1 MFNAVSQRR
10 RRTTTVVMGSGSG
23 SVGRALTSDTRGPQ
37 FESGH
42 WPNFWWTFIANCIE
56 QTKIKKEAVNGP
68 FKNTKCS
75 NYYKALGPFK
85 NQLWWL
91 LLGLSWLLA
100 ADENGS
106 KRRSSWVLRLCS
118 ILSEQCDA
126 SPLTVGRRR
135 GKQHRESSEHRLG

>member
-1 MFNAVSQRR
+1 MQYPNEEEEQQLWWWAVVVALLVERSLLTPEVRSSNPVIGKIFDEHSLQ
-10 RRTTTVVMGSGSG
+10 TVLN
-23 SVGRALTSDTRGPQ
+23 RPKL
-37 FESGH
+37 
-42 WPNFWWTFIANCIE
+42 
-56 QTKIKKEAVNGP
+56 KKKLWMAHL
-68 FKNTKCS
+68 KNTKCS

-106 KRRSSWVLRLCS
+106 KRRWSWVLRLCS